1 MLSDNRSPF
10 LCVAVSF
17 ISLMCGVSVSAA
29 ATQSLHDDFN
39 GASLDAKTWYIPTHD
54 PKGDGTFVGRTQFRA
69 TQDSALP
76 KVAAGNVRIPLQSYN
91 PDAHSF
97 YGTEIIT
104 KQQFAVGAGLDI
116 VVRARMDNARYRG
129 IVGGIFLYFL
139 KAGSDTLHDE
149 IDFELLTNAPD
160 QVQTNIYG
168 EEPLG
173 IGHSQMIPFKSG
185 TIADYHTYEI
195 QWRPG
200 EVSWLID
207 GNLVR
212 RETKNIPTHP
222 MNFYLNAWAP
232 DPGWPEGYSKL
243 IQPARSKETN
253 IILNALY
260 VDTVVIRPLGH

>member
-1 MLSDNRSPF
+1 MLRQYNRPILYFALSSI
-10 LCVAVSF
+10 V
-17 ISLMCGVSVSAA
+17 LMCGGSVSAA
-29 ATQSLHDDFN
+29 PSQTLSDDFS
-39 GASLDAKTWYIPTHD
+39 GPSLNAKTWYIPTHD

-69 TQDSALP
+69 TQDSSLP
-76 KVAAGNVRIPLQSYN
+76 KVAAGTVRIPLQSYN

-104 KQQFAVGAGLDI
+104 KQQFALGAGLDI

-149 IDFELLTNAPD
+149 IDFELLSNAPD

-173 IGHSQMIPFKSG
+173 IGHSQMIPFASG

-195 QWRPG
+195 QWLPG

-207 GNLVR
+207 GKLVR
-212 RETKNIPTHP
+212 KTTKNIPTHP

-232 DPGWPEGYSKL
+232 DPGWPEGYSES
-243 IQPARSKETN
+243 IQPARSKEAN
-253 IILNALY
+253 IVLNTLY
-260 VDTVVIRPLGH
+260 VDSVVIRPLGR